1 MMIFVDTGAW
11 YALVDSSDKNHKK
24 SVGFINDLKQP
35 LITSNFV
42 VDETLTLVKNKLGYD
57 VAKGIGENLWKG
69 KAAKIIRVSEE
80 DEMYAWDIFL
90 KYKDKNFSF
99 TDCTSFAVMDRF
111 SIKSAFTFDEHF
123 KQYGKKSMPG
133 K

>member
-1 MMIFVDTGAW
+1 MMIFADTGAW

-24 SVGFINDLKQP
+24 SVGFINDLKHP

-57 VAKGIGENLWKG
+57 VAKEIGEKLWSG

-80 DEMYAWDIFL
+80 DETYAWALFL
-90 KYKDKNFSF
+90 KYKDKDFSF

-123 KQYGKKSMPG
+123 RQYGKKVMPR